1 MTNNPFEFMKQMG
14 TLEAQMKNIKS
25 QLSGITA
32 TGNAGAGMVEVTVN
46 GDHKV
51 VSININD
58 IMLSPE
64 NKNMIETLV
73 TSAFN
78 DATDKLNIAV
88 EDFSKRQLQNLGLGG
103 FNL

>member
-1 MTNNPFEFMKQMG
+1 MKQMG
-14 TLEAQMKNIKS
+14 TLETQMKTIKE
-25 QLSGITA
+25 QLATVTA

>member
-32 TGNAGAGMVEVTVN
+32 TGNSGAGMVEVTVN
-46 GDHKV
+46 GEHKV
-51 VSININD
+51 VSISIND

>member
-1 MTNNPFEFMKQMG
+1 MKQMG
-14 TLEAQMKNIKS
+14 PLEAQMKNIKS

-46 GDHKV
+46 GEHKV
-51 VSININD
+51 VSISIND

>member
-1 MTNNPFEFMKQMG
+1 MKQMG

-46 GDHKV
+46 GEHKV
-51 VSININD
+51 VSISIND

-64 NKNMIETLV
+64 NKNMIETLI

-88 EDFSKRQLQNLGLGG
+88 EDFTKRQLQNLGLGG

>member
-1 MTNNPFEFMKQMG
+1 MKQMG

-32 TGNAGAGMVEVTVN
+32 TGNAGAGMVKVTVN
-46 GDHKV
+46 GEHKV
-51 VSININD
+51 VSISIND

>member
-1 MTNNPFEFMKQMG
+1 MKQMG

-46 GDHKV
+46 GEHKV
-51 VSININD
+51 VSFSIND

>member
-1 MTNNPFEFMKQMG
+1 MKQMG

-46 GDHKV
+46 GEHKV
-51 VSININD
+51 VSISIND

-64 NKNMIETLV
+64 NKNMSHPPSMMQQTSSTLP
-73 TSAFN
+73 
-78 DATDKLNIAV
+78 
-88 EDFSKRQLQNLGLGG
+88 
-103 FNL
+103 

>member
-1 MTNNPFEFMKQMG
+1 MKQMG

-46 GDHKV
+46 GEHKV
-51 VSININD
+51 VSISIND

-88 EDFSKRQLQNLGLGG
+88 EDFSKRQLQNLGLEG

>member
-1 MTNNPFEFMKQMG
+1 MKQMG

-46 GDHKV
+46 GEHKV
-51 VSININD
+51 VSISIND

-78 DATDKLNIAV
+78 DATDKLNSAV
-88 EDFSKRQLQNLGLGG
+88 EDVSKRQLQNLGLGG

>member
-1 MTNNPFEFMKQMG
+1 MKQMG

-46 GDHKV
+46 GEHKV
-51 VSININD
+51 VSISIND

-73 TSAFN
+73 KSAFN

>member
-1 MTNNPFEFMKQMG
+1 MKQMG
-14 TLEAQMKNIKS
+14 TLEAQMKNINS

-46 GDHKV
+46 GEHKV
-51 VSININD
+51 VSISIND

>member
-1 MTNNPFEFMKQMG
+1 MKQMG

-46 GDHKV
+46 GEHKV
-51 VSININD
+51 VSISIND

-88 EDFSKRQLQNLGLGG
+88 EDFSKRKLQNLGLGG

>member
-1 MTNNPFEFMKQMG
+1 MKQMG

-46 GDHKV
+46 GEHKV
-51 VSININD
+51 VSISIND
-58 IMLSPE
+58 IMISPE

>member
-1 MTNNPFEFMKQMG
+1 MKQMG

-46 GDHKV
+46 GEHKV
-51 VSININD
+51 VSISIND

-73 TSAFN
+73 TSAFT

>member
-1 MTNNPFEFMKQMG
+1 MTNNPFEFKKQMG

-46 GDHKV
+46 GEHKV
-51 VSININD
+51 VSISIND

>member
-1 MTNNPFEFMKQMG
+1 MKQMG

-46 GDHKV
+46 GEHKV
-51 VSININD
+51 VSISIND

-103 FNL
+103 FRL

>member
-1 MTNNPFEFMKQMG
+1 MKQMG

-46 GDHKV
+46 GEHKV
-51 VSININD
+51 VSISIND

-88 EDFSKRQLQNLGLGG
+88 EDFSKRQIQNLGRGG

>member
-25 QLSGITA
+25 QISGITA

-46 GDHKV
+46 GEHKV
-51 VSININD
+51 VSISIND

-88 EDFSKRQLQNLGLGG
+88 EDFSKRQIQNLGLGG

>member
-1 MTNNPFEFMKQMG
+1 MKQMG

-46 GDHKV
+46 GEHKV
-51 VSININD
+51 VSISIND

-88 EDFSKRQLQNLGLGG
+88 EDFSKRQLQSLGLGG